1 MAKIEW
7 NDTLSVGILMFDT
20 EHKKLVSIINKLD
33 DAMKQGQGN
42 ALIAQV
48 LKELIT
54 YTKTHFIHEERVMQQ
69 HKYPGLDAQ
78 VKEHKGFVDK
88 IVSMEQDLASGKA
101 LMSLSVSNFVSAW
114 IKNHIMKTDK
124 SYTKFLNEKGVK

>member
-7 NDTLSVGILMFDT
+7 NDTLSVGVLMFDT

-33 DAMKQGQGN
+33 DAMRQGQGN
-42 ALIAQV
+42 ALIGQV
-48 LKELIT
+48 LKELIN
-54 YTKTHFIHEERVMQQ
+54 YTKTHFTHEERVMQQ
-69 HKYPGLDAQ
+69 HKYPGLDVQ

-124 SYTKFLNEKGVK
+124 NYTKFLNEKGVK

>member
-7 NDTLSVGILMFDT
+7 SDTLSVGVLMFDT

-33 DAMKQGQGN
+33 DAMRQGQGN
-42 ALIAQV
+42 ALIGQV
-48 LKELIT
+48 LKELIN
-54 YTKTHFIHEERVMQQ
+54 YTKTHFTHEERVMQQ
-69 HKYPGLDAQ
+69 HKYPGLDVQ

-124 SYTKFLNEKGVK
+124 NYTKFLNEKGVK